1 MLLTKPLCSELNLYA
16 TEQVLDALERQIAES
31 REKEARERERE
42 VAEEAVRQFGE
53 AVVKNDFELA
63 RALLEKAGAHYKCAQ
78 VDMTQVLLS

>member
-1 MLLTKPLCSELNLYA
+1 MLLTKPLCSELNVCA

-31 REKEARERERE
+31 REKEARERERA

-53 AVVKNDFELA
+53 AVVKSDFDLA

-78 VDMTQVLLS
+78 LDMTQVLTN